1 MTDTAFQDYENTYI
15 SVPHTYAGD
24 HTEYVRLVLG
34 CLEDLVKVPLGVLM
48 LNEIE
53 EKQHKVM
60 ITPIEK
66 QGGSN
71 ECMTVGDSCYVLLR
85 QAMENWGSAKLA
97 EELTYSLGQANARGL
112 SLKMIAK
119 RLSAGVSV
127 VTTSAAENV
136 KVVPQDGPT
145 IFDSRKFNKQG
156 VGVLKKGAPV
166 LKSTALEPKEVEEML
181 TKLAAGTVKRDWL
194 INTKRAGRSLGDDLI
209 RLLNNPQ
216 RGQEFLRRGAG
227 AGSKVSFDPT
237 RRQSCWGDVLVERP
251 PSIGLAHELIHA
263 WRNAVG
269 LRLYKVKN
277 DNPACPDDEV
287 MTVGM
292 PPYSYEYFTEN
303 LIRAKWA
310 ERLEMRTAY

>member
-1 MTDTAFQDYENTYI
+1 MPNTAFRDYKNTYI

-24 HTEYVRLVLG
+24 HNEYARLVLE
-34 CLEDLVKVPLGVLM
+34 CLEDLVKIPLGVQM
-48 LNEIE
+48 LDEIE
-53 EKQHKVM
+53 EKQHKVV

-71 ECMTVGDSCYVLLR
+71 ECMTVGDGCYVLLR
-85 QAMENWGSAKLA
+85 QGMENWGSASFA
-97 EELTYSLGQANARGL
+97 AELTYSLDQANGRGL

-119 RLSAGVSV
+119 RLSAGVSA

-136 KVVPQDGPT
+136 KVVAQEKPT
-145 IFDSRKFNKQG
+145 IFASRKFDKTG
-156 VGVLKKGAPV
+156 ASIAKKGVPV
-166 LKSTALEPKEVEEML
+166 QKSTSLDAGEVEE
-181 TKLAAGTVKRDWL
+181 KLLKMAAGTLKRDWL
-194 INTKRAGRSLGDDLI
+194 MMTKRAGRSLGDDLI

-251 PSIGLAHELIHA
+251 PSIGLTHELIHA

-292 PPYSYEYFTEN
+292 PPYLYEYFTEN